1 MAKSNN
7 VQKHFVSAVWDF
19 DDDTGATGTLPL
31 KQTSNIP
38 QYALVTD
45 VCLDT
50 TIVNTDGGGGNTLQ
64 VAVGA
69 VGITAAIALGAR
81 NNVADPP
88 VTALSAP
95 IKVATAGGD
104 EIKVIMG
111 TAAALAGRCTITV
124 GYILSDQGMQ

>member
-7 VQKHFVSAVWDF
+7 VEKHFVKAVWDF
-19 DDDTGATGTLPL
+19 DDDTGAVATLAL

-50 TIVNTDGGGGNTLQ
+50 TVVNASAGANTLQ

-69 VGITAAIALGAR
+69 TAITAAIAIGDR

-88 VTALSAP
+88 ITALSAP
-95 IKVATAGGD
+95 IKVPTAGGD
-104 EIKVIMG
+104 EIKVIMAG
-111 TAAALAGRCTITV
+111 AAATAGRCTITV